1 MTTKRLIISIFF
13 LCLWLTTIHAADPVY
28 QDRPKDIRVT
38 GTLLAPSAKE
48 QEDIVT
54 INIFLGDAPRLLRV
68 GSVENLSPDE
78 KERAVDADILMRQVR
93 FYGPDDLI
101 HRLEQP
107 DTVGKVLIMEGR
119 LDAKERK
126 FLVKSVT
133 EKPGGKAASPAA
145 K

>member
-1 MTTKRLIISIFF
+1 MTTKRLSVSIFL
-13 LCLWLTTIHAADPVY
+13 LCLWITTAHSADPVY
-28 QDRPKDIRVT
+28 PERPKDIRVT
-38 GTLLAPSAKE
+38 GALLAPSAKE

-78 KERAVDADILMRQVR
+78 KERAVDAGILMRQVR
-93 FYGPDDLI
+93 FYGPDDLM

-107 DTVGKVLIMEGR
+107 DIVGKVLIIEGR

-133 EKPGGKAASPAA
+133 EKPGK

>member
-1 MTTKRLIISIFF
+1 MTMQRFVGF
-13 LCLWLTTIHAADPVY
+13 LFLLCFWFTTARGADPVY
-28 QDRPKDIRVT
+28 PDRPKDIRLT
-38 GTLLAPSAKE
+38 GSLLAPSAKE

-54 INIFLGDAPRLLRV
+54 VKIFLGDAPRLLRI

-78 KERAVDADILMRQVR
+78 KERAVDAGILMRQVR
-93 FYGPDDLI
+93 FYGPDALI

-107 DTVGKVLIMEGR
+107 ELVGKALIIEGR
-119 LDAKERK
+119 LDAKERR

-133 EKPGGKAASPAA
+133 EKPGK

>member
-1 MTTKRLIISIFF
+1 MTTKRLILSILF
-13 LCLWLTTIHAADPVY
+13 LCLWLTTAHAADPVY
-28 QDRPKDIRVT
+28 PDRPKDIRVT

-78 KERAVDADILMRQVR
+78 KERAVDAGILMRQVR

-119 LDAKERK
+119 LDAKERR
-126 FLVKSVT
+126 FLVKSVA
-133 EKPGGKAASPAA
+133 EKPGK